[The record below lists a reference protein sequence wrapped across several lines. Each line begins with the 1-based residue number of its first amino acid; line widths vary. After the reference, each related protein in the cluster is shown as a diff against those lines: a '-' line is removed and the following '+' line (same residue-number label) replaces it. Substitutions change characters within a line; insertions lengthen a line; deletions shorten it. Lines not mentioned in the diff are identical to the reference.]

1 MSERYTKLFTLSGNL
16 YSDNAPVIIAAG
28 ALLKDNQTGKV
39 LAQLKLKN
47 ITPKTI
53 KALKVV
59 IKCFDVS
66 GAEIEGAE
74 YQYLDLSAARNT
86 EFGQQVAVP
95 LPDRV
100 TRSFSVACTS
110 VIFSNNFAWEAE
122 ESAVWESL
130 PKQQNLENSL
140 GNLSQQYRRDTSPQS
155 RFAPLEYGDL
165 WLCSCGAVNKR
176 GESQCCSCGVSRNTI
191 FSALNTEALAQHQSQ
206 FEAEEAE
213 HKTVHEQERKKRQ
226 VKAKKIA
233 IISSAATVVVI
244 VLAVLVTQI
253 FVPMQKYN
261 SAVSLMDAG
270 SYEEAIAAFEELGD
284 YNDSAI
290 KIEECKVLE
299 EEARLQ
305 KSYQEAVDFLDNGEY
320 QSAISAFEKLG
331 DYKDSQEQVKKA
343 TYQFAAN
350 LLKYKH
356 FNTAIDIFYSLG
368 EYQDAESQA
377 EAAKQLQ
384 IDYIYQLIEEE
395 KYDEA
400 WEEYDQLRDYQ
411 VAPLSK
417 KDFLVTANEGSKTI
431 DIDSDDRSHDPEWLC
446 YYYDPATDKSR
457 EGVVTTARGIQLG
470 DTRLEVEMAYGYT
483 DDSGSFSYRHNFYK
497 DADSTISNAME
508 RDCKTYLCY
517 SMEDNENYKIYFY
530 FDDNEELSFIFFAYR
545 YSLTS
550 VVGRWR
556 H

>member
-53 KALKVV
+53 RALKVV

-100 TRSFSVACTS
+100 TRSFSVVCTS
-110 VIFSNNFAWEAE
+110 VIFSDNSVWEAE

-165 WLCSCGAVNKR
+165 WLCSCGTVNKR
-176 GESQCCSCGVSRNTI
+176 GESQCCSCRVSRNTI
-191 FSALNTEALAQHQSQ
+191 FSALNTETLAQHQSH

-213 HKTVHEQERKKRQ
+213 HKTVQEQETKKKQ
-226 VKAKKIA
+226 VKVKKIA
-233 IISSAATVVVI
+233 IISSAAVVVII

-270 SYEEAIAAFEELGD
+270 NYEEAIAAFE
-284 YNDSAI
+284 
-290 KIEECKVLE
+290 K
-299 EEARLQ
+299 
-305 KSYQEAVDFLDNGEY
+305 
-320 QSAISAFEKLG
+320 
-331 DYKDSQEQVKKA
+331 
-343 TYQFAAN
+343 
-350 LLKYKH
+350 
-356 FNTAIDIFYSLG
+356 LG
-368 EYQDAESQA
+368 EYGNSETQIDRCYYEIGKQHLNQGDCYHAILAFIQCSGYDDSYELMCTQIAESYKSA
-377 EAAKQLQ
+377 FRKDDEIGA
-384 IDYIYQLIEEE
+384 DIYQIWVHESGLISVFIDVGSNSNDNRYRELHISTD
-395 KYDEA
+395 K
-400 WEEYDQLRDYQ
+400 LNG
-411 VAPLSK
+411 VFLSAGL
-417 KDFLVTANEGSKTI
+417 DLT
-431 DIDSDDRSHDPEWLC
+431 DRIYSG
-446 YYYDPATDKSR
+446 DPAIATVEFTVEK
-457 EGVVTTARGIQLG
+457 TTTVR
-470 DTRLEVEMAYGYT
+470 TTNVYNKF
-483 DDSGSFSYRHNFYK
+483 FS
-497 DADSTISNAME
+497 
-508 RDCKTYLCY
+508 
-517 SMEDNENYKIYFY
+517 
-530 FDDNEELSFIFFAYR
+530 
-545 YSLTS
+545 
-550 VVGRWR
+550 
-556 H
+556 